1 MPDKLYYPIGE
12 VAQMLNVNPSLLRY
26 WETEFPSIRPH
37 KNKKGTRYYTES
49 DIALLRHIYHLTRD
63 CGYTLDGVKEQLRLN
78 NNNLDDRIQIA
89 QTLND
94 AKQFL
99 LTLKDYL

>member
-12 VAQMLNVNPSLLRY
+12 VAQMLNVNPSLLLESTR
-26 WETEFPSIRPH
+26 
-37 KNKKGTRYYTES
+37 NKKGTRYYTES

-78 NNNLDDRIQIA
+78 NNTLDDRIQIA